1 MNLQFLTSRVV
12 KIGRFL
18 AIAMFCLFATFG
30 FSNNIAMGANN
41 PTLAIFGMGDDA
53 KEKASEDAQNTKGFI
68 DDVKNQVQRTASN
81 NADKVEDVTDGS
93 GNFLERKANRDAA
106 TIQKRAQ
113 EDAVRTKN
121 AVDATKNAAKG
132 TINDIKD
139 TLD

>member
-1 MNLQFLTSRVV
+1 MNLQFLTSRVA
-12 KIGRFL
+12 KIGRSL

-30 FSNNIAMGANN
+30 FSNNIAMAANN
-41 PTLAIFGMGDDA
+41 PTLAIFGIGDDA

-106 TIQKRAQ
+106 TIQIRAQ
-113 EDAVRTKN
+113 SSRQS
-121 AVDATKNAAKG
+121 
-132 TINDIKD
+132 
-139 TLD
+139 

>member
-1 MNLQFLTSRVV
+1 MNLQFLTPRVV

-30 FSNNIAMGANN
+30 FSNNIAMAANN
-41 PTLAIFGMGDDA
+41 PTLAIFGIGADA

-132 TINDIKD
+132 AINDIKD